1 MAVYK
6 DRAFNGIGGNE
17 LQQIGKLFEIRR
29 NKQEKEMGEDQ
40 VINQT
45 ISFTTGNDVGDDCR
59 YNDLVESTANVN
71 INISIESDK
80 DLDMIDKVY
89 ERLHKIREMYD
100 NQD

>member
-6 DRAFNGIGGNE
+6 DRAFSGIGGNE
-17 LQQIGKLFEIRR
+17 LQQIGKLFEIRK
-29 NKQEKEMGEDQ
+29 KQREQEQERTPL
-40 VINQT
+40 VEQT
-45 ISFTTGNDVGDDCR
+45 ITIERDDAE
-59 YNDLVESTANVN
+59 YDDYYDDLVTSTANVK

>member
-17 LQQIGKLFEIRR
+17 LRQIGKLFEIQR
-29 NKQEKEMGEDQ
+29 NKQMQ
-40 VINQT
+40 NI
-45 ISFTTGNDVGDDCR
+45 DVDGDDEDITITIDWEPDNK
-59 YNDLVESTANVN
+59 YDSVGIKSIANIN